1 MTDKEL
7 RHLSRGDLLQ
17 LLLDQSRRLSELEA
31 KYETAHKALL
41 DKKIKLEKAGSIAEA
56 ALSLNG
62 VFEAAEAA
70 CRQYTENVAVFEE
83 RQAQIEKASAERAD
97 AIIKD
102 AEKRAEIIVSDAKA
116 KRDAIL
122 RKAESEA
129 RSYWDEINEKLN
141 LFLSDHDELRTMLS
155 SMPKSGGGINE

>member
-7 RHLSRGDLLQ
+7 RRLSRGDLLQ

-56 ALSLNG
+56 ALALNG

-83 RQAQIEKASAERAD
+83 RQAQIETASAEKVD
-97 AIIKD
+97 AMIKD
-102 AEKRAEIIVSDAKA
+102 AERRAELIVNEAET

-122 RKAESEA
+122 KEAEGQA
-129 RSYWDEINEKLN
+129 RAYWDEVNAKLN
-141 LFLSDHDELRTMLS
+141 LFLSEHDELKAMLAS
-155 SMPKSGGGINE
+155 IPRSGGGI

>member
-56 ALSLNG
+56 ALALNG

-83 RQAQIEKASAERAD
+83 RQAQLEAASAEKAD
-97 AIIKD
+97 AMIKD
-102 AEKRAEIIVSDAKA
+102 AERRAELIVNEAEA

-122 RKAESEA
+122 KEAEAQA
-129 RSYWDEINEKLN
+129 RAYWDEVNAKLK
-141 LFLSDHDELRTMLS
+141 LFLSEHDELKAMLS
-155 SMPKSGGGINE
+155 SIPRSGGGLNG